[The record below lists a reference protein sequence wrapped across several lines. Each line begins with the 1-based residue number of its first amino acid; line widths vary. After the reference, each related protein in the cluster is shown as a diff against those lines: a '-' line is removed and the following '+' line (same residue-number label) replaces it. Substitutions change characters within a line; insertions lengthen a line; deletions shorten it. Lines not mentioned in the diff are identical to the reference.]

1 MINILYT
8 TIKELIKIINS
19 LTKNNMN
26 LSDEDKSKLNDICD
40 LISRIN
46 EKIKNPTSIFGT
58 KKANAPTTI
67 PKITAHKIDFVILYK
82 VFN

>member
-8 TIKELIKIINS
+8 TIRELIKIINS

-40 LISRIN
+40 LLSRIN
-46 EKIKNPTSIFGT
+46 KKI
-58 KKANAPTTI
+58 
-67 PKITAHKIDFVILYK
+67 
-82 VFN
+82 

>member
-8 TIKELIKIINS
+8 TIRVLIKIINS

-40 LISRIN
+40 LLSRIN
-46 EKIKNPTSIFGT
+46 EKI
-58 KKANAPTTI
+58 
-67 PKITAHKIDFVILYK
+67 
-82 VFN
+82 

>member
-8 TIKELIKIINS
+8 TIRELIKIINS

-40 LISRIN
+40 LLSRIN
-46 EKIKNPTSIFGT
+46 EKI
-58 KKANAPTTI
+58 
-67 PKITAHKIDFVILYK
+67 
-82 VFN
+82 

>member
-40 LISRIN
+40 LLSRIN
-46 EKIKNPTSIFGT
+46 EKI
-58 KKANAPTTI
+58 
-67 PKITAHKIDFVILYK
+67 
-82 VFN
+82 